1 MEGDDAFPTAPG
13 VAPWA
18 DLGLREEVAVFES
31 ASQNARV
38 LTEGWVAASL
48 LCPNCGAQP
57 ITRFAANRPVADF
70 TLRRVPLGGPS
81 SRAGRRASARA

>member
-1 MEGDDAFPTAPG
+1 MFA
-13 VAPWA
+13 
-18 DLGLREEVAVFES
+18 S

-48 LCPNCGAQP
+48 FCPNCGAQP

-70 TLRRVPLGGPS
+70 TLRRVPRGV
-81 SRAGRRASARA
+81 